1 MQKIYE
7 QQLLRKEA
15 DRKTEIEQLK
25 MSNMIAIKEKEEA
38 MQRLT
43 QELEEYKLKQD
54 QMADNQSYKEA
65 ESLQLHNQIE
75 K

>member
-38 MQRLT
+38 MQRMT